1 VAGGTVCGS
10 MWVASAGRASI
21 VGPAVTNIFPRD
33 VVSVEILEGQQM
45 VAVKRTGTLSLVSWD
60 ADFQLSQQWARQ
72 GLRMYVSTLRRREP
86 RLLVSDGFD
95 NAIRTLRVG
104 IAPCGVGSRNSVQT
118 RRRGERPGWM
128 PFLESGM
135 DEDDD

>member
-1 VAGGTVCGS
+1 

-21 VGPAVTNIFPRD
+21 VAPAVTNIFPRD
-33 VVSVEILEGQQM
+33 VVSVEILEGHQM
-45 VAVKRTGTLSLVSWD
+45 VAVKRTGTLCLVSWD
-60 ADFQLSQQWARQ
+60 ADFQLSQRWARQ

-104 IAPCGVGSRNSVQT
+104 IAPGGVGSRNSVQT
-118 RRRGERPGWM
+118 RLGSTRLCSRRRGERPGWM